1 MIAAATVDEIR
12 SDFGKKDAYGSSVRQ
27 KKNRPPNNE
36 VVELVKRAVKSVAQ
50 ERAKLLDLDTNIV
63 VDLGLDSLERLQ
75 IAHVLES
82 SVGGRFPED
91 VLQEIETVRE
101 IAEAIEEN
109 FGKDR
114 IRAGALQESTDEP
127 VEREVAPEDYRFDLI
142 PEYRRLR
149 QTMGQFEMTGLPN
162 PYFSVHEGLTRDT
175 TTVDGRQLISFAS
188 YNYLGMSGDET
199 VTQAVVDAVKKYGTS
214 VSASRLVSGEKD
226 IHRQLERAI
235 ADWIG
240 VEESIVLVGGH
251 STNETVIGHMVG
263 QQDLILHDA
272 LSHNSIVQGAIL
284 SGSRRRAFAHND
296 YNALDEA
303 LTELRTRYR
312 RVLVIVEGVYSM
324 DGDFPNLPKFIE
336 VCKKHKCWLMVDEAH
351 SIGTMGAHGRGIGE
365 HFGIN
370 PSDVDIWMG
379 TLSKSFGSCG
389 GYIAGKKELVEYL
402 KYTAPGFVFSVGLSP
417 TNTAAAIA
425 SLQVLKREPMRVT
438 RLKDASRLFLTEAK
452 KRGLNTGSSGETAV
466 IPVITGN
473 SLHALQLS
481 RRMIES
487 GVNVQPILYPAV
499 EESATRLRFFIN
511 STHTNQQILF
521 AVDKCA
527 EHLRAIAPEYFRA
540 PSEQQWRDNSK
551 SA

>member
-1 MIAAATVDEIR
+1 
-12 SDFGKKDAYGSSVRQ
+12 
-27 KKNRPPNNE
+27 
-36 VVELVKRAVKSVAQ
+36 
-50 ERAKLLDLDTNIV
+50 
-63 VDLGLDSLERLQ
+63 
-75 IAHVLES
+75 
-82 SVGGRFPED
+82 
-91 VLQEIETVRE
+91 
-101 IAEAIEEN
+101 
-109 FGKDR
+109 
-114 IRAGALQESTDEP
+114 
-127 VEREVAPEDYRFDLI
+127 
-142 PEYRRLR
+142 
-149 QTMGQFEMTGLPN
+149 
-162 PYFSVHEGLTRDT
+162 
-175 TTVDGRQLISFAS
+175 
-188 YNYLGMSGDET
+188 
-199 VTQAVVDAVKKYGTS
+199 
-214 VSASRLVSGEKD
+214 
-226 IHRQLERAI
+226 
-235 ADWIG
+235 
-240 VEESIVLVGGH
+240 
-251 STNETVIGHMVG
+251 
-263 QQDLILHDA
+263 
-272 LSHNSIVQGAIL
+272 
-284 SGSRRRAFAHND
+284 
-296 YNALDEA
+296 
-303 LTELRTRYR
+303 
-312 RVLVIVEGVYSM
+312 M

-481 RRMIES
+481 RRIIES